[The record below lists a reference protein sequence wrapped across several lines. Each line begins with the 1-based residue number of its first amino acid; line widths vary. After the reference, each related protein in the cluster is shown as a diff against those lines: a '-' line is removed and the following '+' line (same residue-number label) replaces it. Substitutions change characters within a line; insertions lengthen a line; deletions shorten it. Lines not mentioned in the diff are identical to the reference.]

1 MDVIGKLEQGGGKTG
16 TGNAIA
22 IAAKKIRCEEATLQA
37 ILETES
43 GGDPFDGKG
52 RLIILNEKH
61 IFWRYLPKS
70 LRGKA
75 QRAGLATPKWSRK
88 NYKGLGGK
96 GSDSR
101 WVRLRKMAALHLTAA
116 LMALSYGSSQIMG
129 FNHKLCG
136 YPDVAG
142 FVLALAESEDNQD
155 EAFVNFLLGVGLAE
169 DLRQNDFEAIARR
182 YNGSGQVAY
191 YAGLMRR
198 NYKKITGKTAKIK
211 SRMRNASLRLGSK
224 GYKVKALQEKLCG
237 LGYHTGI
244 DGDFGP
250 STRRALVAFQAEHG
264 LKPDGIAGSKTET
277 SLEKAVP
284 IQMQG
289 NDGRQDATVK
299 DLKKRSSTARKAD
312 NLKKAAQGTGA
323 VAVIVEG
330 TGGLSGLETKFDF
343 MRTLSGYADEFR
355 SFIAPVQDFISA
367 HPWLCLA
374 VGAVLVWYFSNG
386 ILQRR
391 MFDFKN
397 WRHVG

>member
-1 MDVIGKLEQGGGKTG
+1 MQVIEQLERGGGKAG

-43 GGDPFDGKG
+43 GGDPYDGKG
-52 RLIILNEKH
+52 RLIILTEKH

-75 QRAGLATPKWSRK
+75 KRAGLAIAKWSRK

-96 GSDSR
+96 GSDLR
-101 WVRLRKMAALHLTAA
+101 WNRLRQMAELHETAA
-116 LMALSYGSSQIMG
+116 FMSASYGSSQIMG

-136 YPDVAG
+136 YPDVTS
-142 FVLALAESEDNQD
+142 FVLALAEAEDNQD
-155 EAFVNFLLGVGLAE
+155 KAFVDFLLAVGLAE
-169 DLRQNDFEAIARR
+169 DLRQKDFPAVARR
-182 YNGSGQVAY
+182 YNGSGQVAR
-191 YAGLMRR
+191 YAGMMAR
-198 NYKKITGKTAKIK
+198 NYKKITGKSPEVK
-211 SRMRNASLRLGSK
+211 SRIRIASLRLGSK

-264 LKPDGIAGSKTET
+264 LKPDGLAGTKTEAL
-277 SLEKAVP
+277 LEKAVP
-284 IQMQG
+284 IQMHK
-289 NDGRQDATVK
+289 NDGRQNATVK

-323 VAVIVEG
+323 VAVVVEG

-374 VGAVLVWYFSNG
+374 AGALLVWYFSNG
-386 ILQRR
+386 ILKRR